1 MFGPSGFFT
10 PNDIDDSFSSQEM
23 ELIHSS
29 KDGFNDLYRVSK
41 NGRFFIYKALKPEYA
56 GNIMYEDLLRK
67 DFNIGFSLQHGH
79 ICQYYA
85 YVNIPEIG
93 NAIVMEWI
101 DGLTL
106 EEMIPQLRKDK
117 VLARKIIH
125 ELCSALDYMSQK
137 QVYHRDLKPENIMVT
152 HNGHN
157 VKIIDFGLSDTDS
170 YGSYKAPAGTRMYAS
185 PELLA
190 GEQIDGRSDIWSL
203 GIILRELGMDGAV
216 VKKSLMRN
224 REDRYTTASQLYD
237 DLISREKRKPLA
249 VSFIGVAVLA
259 VLVAL
264 FLIMRDSEG
273 GSVLHDAAVSD
284 TVQIP
289 ETDVQVPASQ
299 TGIQPSAPGADNLQP
314 PAAGQPSGTT
324 QASASAQPAAPV
336 KKSQG
341 EVQEFIDD
349 ESLDA
354 LLNEAS
360 GKIR

>member
-10 PNDIDDSFSSQEM
+10 PADVDDSFSFQEM

-101 DGLTL
+101 DGVTL
-106 EEMIPQLRKDK
+106 EQMIPLVRKDRD
-117 VLARKIIH
+117 LALKIVGEIC
-125 ELCSALDYMSQK
+125 EALDYMSRK

-185 PELLA
+185 PELIA

-203 GIILRELGMDGAV
+203 GIILREIGLFESVAR
-216 VKKSLMRN
+216 KCLKRN
-224 REDRYTTASQLYD
+224 RDYRYATASELYED
-237 DLISREKRKPLA
+237 ILSRQRRRLMLFP
-249 VSFIGVAVLA
+249 FIGLAAAIVL
-259 VLVAL
+259 AL
-264 FLIMRDSEG
+264 FLYFSGENDMIKDNTAVEVIPATEPVKDS
-273 GSVLHDAAVSD
+273 
-284 TVQIP
+284 QIP
-289 ETDVQVPASQ
+289 EREAL
-299 TGIQPSAPGADNLQP
+299 PSAD
-314 PAAGQPSGTT
+314 TVK
-324 QASASAQPAAPV
+324 ASAKKPLPEPV
-336 KKSQG
+336 KDFQS
-341 EVQEFIDD
+341 ETQEFIDG

-360 GKIR
+360 GKIK